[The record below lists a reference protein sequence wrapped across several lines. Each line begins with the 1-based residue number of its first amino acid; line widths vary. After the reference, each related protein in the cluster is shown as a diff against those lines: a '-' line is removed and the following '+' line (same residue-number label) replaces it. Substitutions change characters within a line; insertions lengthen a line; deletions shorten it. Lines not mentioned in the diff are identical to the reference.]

1 MANTTTETLSVNG
14 VVLNTYA
21 KNIESLTGR
30 LRTPARRTSNVSV
43 PGRHGAV
50 RNPNRLFA
58 ENILTLPMWV
68 IGCDDDGNIPAGS
81 TQRREFFKRIDEL
94 TALFLGSTGVLDI
107 RHTLP
112 DGSVRQCFGDVL
124 DAIDFTSE
132 TSNPLGKF
140 GVSLTLA
147 DPFWQDLTSTSQ
159 EVVANGG
166 TVSFTSFQGGTAPME
181 DLTATVMGPW
191 NNPKLTFADGSWVL
205 YSDTFTSTQGVI
217 INSANW
223 TVTGVGGKTV
233 ALNKL
238 TSSANP
244 TNRWMS
250 IPAAPETSLS
260 VTLAGSS
267 RTTATKLT
275 LAGRRKYL
283 VG

>member
-14 VVLNTYA
+14 VVLNTFA
-21 KNIESLTGR
+21 KNIESLAGR
-30 LRTPARRTSNVSV
+30 LRTPARRTSNITV
-43 PGRHGAV
+43 PGRHGSV
-50 RNPNRLFA
+50 RNPNQLFA

-81 TQRREFFKRIDEL
+81 TARREFFKRIDEL
-94 TALFLGSTGVLDI
+94 SALFLGSVGPLDV

-112 DGSVRQCFGDVL
+112 DGSVRQCFADVL
-124 DAIDFTSE
+124 DAIDFSSE
-132 TSNPLGKF
+132 SANPLGKF

-147 DPFWQDLTSTSQ
+147 DPFWQDLTPTSQ
-159 EVVANGG
+159 EMVANGS
-166 TVSFTSFQGGTAPME
+166 TAVFTSFQGATAPME
-181 DLTATVMGPW
+181 DLTATIMGPW
-191 NNPKLTFADGSWVL
+191 NNPKLTFSDGSWVM

-217 INSANW
+217 INSGNW
-223 TVTGVGGKTV
+223 SLTGVGGKAV

-238 TSSANP
+238 TYSSS
-244 TNRWMS
+244 TGRWMS
-250 IPAAPETSLS
+250 IPPNQTSSTS
-260 VTLAGSS
+260 VTLAGTA